1 MSANLTG
8 IREYNDLSHKYPTGS
23 SSIKHGQPSTNF
35 IWIRNGGNLLNFIPP
50 RKQVL
55 FNWAAFY
62 KPNSLPS
69 STVGASSSPGLIGAR
84 KRRT

>member
-1 MSANLTG
+1 MSE
-8 IREYNDLSHKYPTGS
+8 R
-23 SSIKHGQPSTNF
+23 SIK
-35 IWIRNGGNLLNFIPP
+35 NGLNLLNFRPP
-50 RKQVL
+50 RHQVL

-69 STVGASSSPGLIGAR
+69 STVGSSSAPGLIGAR

>member
-1 MSANLTG
+1 MGECKSCGNTN
-8 IREYNDLSHKYPTGS
+8 IRS
-23 SSIKHGQPSTNF
+23 SFQDFPGK
-35 IWIRNGGNLLNFIPP
+35 NLLNFKPP
-50 RKQVL
+50 NKQVL

-69 STVGASSSPGLIGAR
+69 STVGSSSGPGLIGVR

>member
-1 MSANLTG
+1 VDVEAEVKYIIIIIYIMS
-8 IREYNDLSHKYPTGS
+8 E
-23 SSIKHGQPSTNF
+23 PSLPSNYF
-35 IWIRNGGNLLNFIPP
+35 WLKNGGLLLNFRPP
-50 RKQVL
+50 RQQVL

-69 STVGASSSPGLIGAR
+69 STVGASSAPGLIGAR

>member
-1 MSANLTG
+1 MSTVG
-8 IREYNDLSHKYPTGS
+8 YTPTSGYPTSNVGQGS
-23 SSIKHGQPSTNF
+23 LPSGF
-35 IWIRNGGNLLNFIPP
+35 FWIQNGGNLLNFRPP
-50 RKQVL
+50 RQQVL

-69 STVGASSSPGLIGAR
+69 STVGSSSASGLIGAR

>member
-1 MSANLTG
+1 MVSGNPLIINT
-8 IREYNDLSHKYPTGS
+8 ILKRNYPTGS
-23 SSIKHGQPSTNF
+23 SSIGNGQLTNNYY
-35 IWIRNGGNLLNFIPP
+35 WINNGGNLLNFRPSN
-50 RKQVL
+50 KQIL

-69 STVGASSSPGLIGAR
+69 STVGSSSAPGLIAAR